1 MAISIIKDSNRALL
15 EAALSEL
22 PEVKQTYFKNL
33 LSMRKVGEHSRI
45 IYKMKNT
52 QKIENT
58 TM

>member
-1 MAISIIKDSNRALL
+1 MAISNIRDSNRGLL
-15 EAALSEL
+15 ESALSEL

-45 IYKMKNT
+45 IYKVKNAHKT
-52 QKIENT
+52 ENT

>member
-1 MAISIIKDSNRALL
+1 MES
-15 EAALSEL
+15 ALSEL

-45 IYKMKNT
+45 IYKVKNAHKT
-52 QKIENT
+52 ENT